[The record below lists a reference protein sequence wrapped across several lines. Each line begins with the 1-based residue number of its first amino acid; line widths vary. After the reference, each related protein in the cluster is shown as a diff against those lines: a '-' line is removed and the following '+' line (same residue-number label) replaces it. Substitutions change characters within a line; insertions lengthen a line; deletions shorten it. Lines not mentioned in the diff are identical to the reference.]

1 MSYDNFKSHK
11 NPGFHPSLEDTF
23 FTKTQSG
30 GGKPAVLG
38 LRRIVISFFGSV
50 FMLNVFF
57 ERVDCWLGR
66 DDERSSALRTISLLW
81 YFCFGVS

>member
-11 NPGFHPSLEDTF
+11 KPRFHPSLEDTF

-30 GGKPAVLG
+30 GGPAVLG

-50 FMLNVFF
+50 FMMGWEILSIEDNFFVMVF
-57 ERVDCWLGR
+57 L
-66 DDERSSALRTISLLW
+66 LRGFIIICVR
-81 YFCFGVS
+81 FQ